1 MSSKKENWL
10 LLTLALLQFTN
21 IVDFMI
27 IMPLGKMLMRT
38 LDINTREF
46 GLIVSSYTFSAG
58 ISGFLAMFYIDW
70 FDRKAVLTSIYT
82 GFLVGTLLCGLAESY
97 EMLLAARVLTG
108 AFGGVLGALSLSI
121 VSDVIPLERRASA
134 MGKVMAAF
142 SAASVLG
149 VPLGIFLANY
159 WNWHFPFFFLAGLGL
174 PVWLLI
180 VKNIPNLKDHLTEK
194 KSNPLQTL
202 KSIFEVSNHWKA
214 LFFGFIL
221 MLGHFSIIPFIS
233 PYMVSNVGFTEK
245 QLTWIYFVGGLL
257 TLFTSPLVGKMAD
270 KYGRFRM
277 YAVFAA
283 FCCLPIFL
291 ITHLG
296 PSPIWQALIVSGL
309 FFIATGGRMV
319 PMQAMVSAAVNPKIR
334 GSFMTLNA
342 SIQQLTAGLASLIA
356 SQIITEKVVDGHVY
370 LVHYDWVG
378 YGAILFS
385 LLGIWVASR
394 LKTVPQSVAI
404 VQ

>member
-1 MSSKKENWL
+1 MSSEKENWL
-10 LLTLALLQFTN
+10 LFTLALLQFTN

-38 LDINTREF
+38 LSINTLEF
-46 GLIVSSYTFSAG
+46 GFIMSSYTFSAG

-70 FDRKAVLTSIYT
+70 FDRKAVLRNMYT
-82 GFLVGTLLCGLAESY
+82 GFLLGTLMCGLANSY

-121 VSDVIPLERRASA
+121 VSDVIPLERRAAA

-159 WNWHFPFFFLAGLGL
+159 WNWHFPFFFLAALGL
-174 PVWLLI
+174 PVWFLI
-180 VKNIPNLKDHLTEK
+180 VRNIPNLTSHLTLER
-194 KSNPLQTL
+194 SNPFQTL
-202 KSIFEVSNHWKA
+202 KAIFEVRNHWKA

-233 PYMVSNVGFTEK
+233 PYMVSNVGFSEK

-257 TLFTSPLVGKMAD
+257 TLFTSPLVGKLAD

-277 YAVFAA
+277 YAIFAA

-296 PSPIWQALIVSGL
+296 PTPIWQALIVSGL

-356 SQIITEKVVDGHVY
+356 SRIITENVIDGHVY
-370 LVHYDWVG
+370 LLHYDWVG
-378 YGAILFS
+378 YGAIAFS
-385 LLGIWVASR
+385 LLGIYVASK
-394 LKTVPQSVAI
+394 LKTVPQSI
-404 VQ
+404 TTS

>member
-38 LDINTREF
+38 LSINTQAF

-70 FDRKAVLTSIYT
+70 FDRKAVLKIIYS
-82 GFLVGTLLCGLAESY
+82 GFILGTLLCGLANSY
-97 EMLLAARVLTG
+97 EMLLAARILTG

-121 VSDVIPLERRASA
+121 VSDVIPLERRAAA

-159 WNWHFPFFFLAGLGL
+159 WNWHFPFFFLAALGL

-180 VKNIPNLKDHLTEK
+180 FKHVPSLTDHLTKER
-194 KSNPLQTL
+194 SNPIQTL
-202 KSIFEVSNHWKA
+202 QGIFEVKNHWKA

-257 TLFTSPLVGKMAD
+257 TLFTSPLVGKLAD

-277 YAVFAA
+277 YAIFAA
-283 FCCLPIFL
+283 SCCFPIFL
-291 ITHLG
+291 ITNLG
-296 PSPIWQALIVSGL
+296 PTPIWQALIVSGL

-342 SIQQLTAGLASLIA
+342 SVQQLTAGLASLIA
-356 SQIITEKVVDGHVY
+356 SRIITENKVDGHVY
-370 LVHYDWVG
+370 LVHYDLVG
-378 YGAILFS
+378 YGAIVFS
-385 LLGIWVASR
+385 LLGIWVASQ
-394 LKTVPQSVAI
+394 LKTVPQTIPHPV
-404 VQ
+404 

>member
-38 LDINTREF
+38 LNINTQEF

-70 FDRKAVLTSIYT
+70 FDRKAVLRNMYT
-82 GFLVGTLLCGLAESY
+82 GFIIGTLLCGLANNY

-159 WNWHFPFFFLAGLGL
+159 WDWHFPFFFLAGIGL

-180 VKNIPNLKDHLTEK
+180 MKNIPNLTGHLSEK
-194 KSNPLQTL
+194 KSNPIQTL
-202 KSIFEVSNHWKA
+202 QGIFEVRNHWKA

-233 PYMVSNVGFTEK
+233 PYMVSNVGFSEK

-257 TLFTSPLVGKMAD
+257 TLFTSPLVGKLAD

-277 YAVFAA
+277 YAIFAA

-291 ITHLG
+291 ITNLG
-296 PSPIWQALIVSGL
+296 PSPIWKALIVSGL

-319 PMQAMVSAAVNPKIR
+319 PMQAMVSAAVSPKIR
-334 GSFMTLNA
+334 GSFMTLN
-342 SIQQLTAGLASLIA
+342 SSVQQLTAGLASLIA
-356 SQIITEKVVDGHVY
+356 SQVITEKVVDGHMS

-378 YGAILFS
+378 YGAIVFS
-385 LLGIWVASR
+385 LLGIWVASQ
-394 LKTVPQSVAI
+394 LKTLPQSLPTT
-404 VQ
+404 